1 MFDVLIAGAGPA
13 GLFAAERLS
22 EKGYSVAVIDRM
34 PSPARKFLMAGRG
47 GLNLTHSEDLTAFL
61 ARYRQAEPFLAPM
74 IKDLSPEA
82 LRSWCEGL
90 GEETFVG
97 SSGRVFPKSMKASPL
112 LRAWL
117 RRLDGNGVRLLAR
130 HALCGIEGHGPLR
143 IFTSNGDDAEA
154 NTDGNGG
161 TQSLS
166 ARACLLALGGA
177 SWPKL
182 GTDAAWVPMLQERGI
197 CINRFQ
203 PANCGFQTRWSDYL
217 KERFAGTPLKR
228 IALSHDG
235 KKVPGEAVLS
245 AQGLEGGAV
254 YALSAELR
262 ETIERTGSATLEI
275 DLRPQSRIDELAAK
289 LSRPRGKQSAAT
301 FLKKTLRLSPVEL
314 ALLRETGD
322 IPPEAESLAR
332 RIKSVP
338 VVLTAPYSIDRAIS
352 SAGGIALD
360 ELDDGMM
367 LRKMPG
373 VFAAGEMLDWEAPT
387 GGYLLQAC
395 FATGAR
401 AAEGIAA
408 YLQSSKQEQAT

>member
-22 EKGYSVAVIDRM
+22 EKGHSVVVIDRM

-61 ARYRQAEPFLAPM
+61 ARYRQAEAFLTPL
-74 IKDLSPEA
+74 IQDFPPEA
-82 LRSWCEGL
+82 LRNWCEGL

-130 HALCGIEGHGPLR
+130 RALGGIEGNGPLQV
-143 IFTSNGDDAEA
+143 FTFNGNPEEKA
-154 NTDGNGG
+154 NG
-161 TQSLS
+161 TGDTPPLS

-182 GTDAAWVPMLQERGI
+182 GSDAAWVPLLQEHGI
-197 CINRFQ
+197 RINRFQ
-203 PANCGFQTRWSDYL
+203 PANCGFQTGWSDFL

-228 IALSHDG
+228 IALCHDG
-235 KKVPGEAVLS
+235 KRVPGEAVVS
-245 AQGLEGGAV
+245 AQGLEGGAI

-262 ETIERTGSATLEI
+262 EAINRTGSASLEI
-275 DLRPQSRIDELAAK
+275 DLRPQSSVDELAAK

-301 FLKKTLRLSPVEL
+301 FLKKTLRLSPLEL
-314 ALLRETGD
+314 ALLHETGD
-322 IPPEAESLAR
+322 IPSDAESLAQ

-338 VVLTAPYSIDRAIS
+338 VTLNAPYSIDRAIS

-360 ELDDGMM
+360 ELDDGLM
-367 LRKMPG
+367 LKKLPG

-401 AAEGIAA
+401 AADGIAA
-408 YLQSSKQEQAT
+408 YLQSSKKEQTT